1 VISGDDFDAL
11 RARFLVVLDRP
22 LDALRTVAETR
33 TTLTRLEV
41 LLVGEARRSY
51 ASWEEIGSALGIS
64 RQAAH
69 RRHGSSVN
77 RTDGAWHRDRHVEG
91 RLTDEQRRLR

>member
-1 VISGDDFDAL
+1 VIGGDDFDAL
-11 RARFLVVLDRP
+11 RARFLVGLDRP

-64 RQAAH
+64 RQAH
-69 RRHGSSVN
+69 RRHCSSVN

-91 RLTDEQRRLR
+91 GRRTNSGG

>member
-1 VISGDDFDAL
+1 VIDGDDFEAL

-22 LDALRTVAETR
+22 LDGLRTIAETR
-33 TTLTRLEV
+33 ATLTRVET

-51 ASWEEIGSALGIS
+51 ASWEEIGSAIGIS

-69 RRHGSSVN
+69 RRHCSSVN
-77 RTDGAWHRDRHVEG
+77 RTDGA
-91 RLTDEQRRLR
+91 

>member
-1 VISGDDFDAL
+1 VTGGDDFDAL

-22 LDALRTVAETR
+22 LDALLIIAETR
-33 TTLTRLEV
+33 ATLTRLET
-41 LLVGEARRSY
+41 LLVGEARRTH
-51 ASWEEIGSALGIS
+51 ASWAEIGSALGIS

-77 RTDGAWHRDRHVEG
+77 RTDGA
-91 RLTDEQRRLR
+91 